1 MFLILTWQ
9 KDDIQ
14 YTDGACLRLSTETS
28 LSPSVLE
35 LLISSSELQALL
47 PEGVLKKAISVIKD
61 LPEE

>member
-1 MFLILTWQ
+1 MWQ
-9 KDDIQ
+9 KDNIQ
-14 YTDGACLRLSTETS
+14 YTDGACLRLLTQTSS

-35 LLISSSELQALL
+35 LLISSSELPALL